1 MQQLNNAGLIEQA
14 PYLIMLST
22 YIKGNVSGSKKN
34 GNNKSN
40 FLGGNFLEKFF

>member
-1 MQQLNNAGLIEQA
+1 MLKGLELAKINAQ
-14 PYLIMLST
+14 ST